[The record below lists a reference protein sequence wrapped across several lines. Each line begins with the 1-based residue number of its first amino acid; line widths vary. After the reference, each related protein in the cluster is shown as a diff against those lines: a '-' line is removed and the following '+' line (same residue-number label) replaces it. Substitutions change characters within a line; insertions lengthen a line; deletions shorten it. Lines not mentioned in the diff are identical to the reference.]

1 MKWIQWLLIMMYVS
15 LSMLTHDVHYQSTFV
30 YKVDLISV
38 HHLKDRVIVFIVYH
52 LNFYG
57 FTVKVVLTFLLE
69 LLINFPLWK
78 LFLYHYWSTMWVWIL
93 YYRLSVILINLT
105 YVIVVSCTSH
115 IHCWSAINFIVM
127 KLNVI
132 WWCSRFYIPLVIH
145 VFVKLIVVLLNVLIM
160 SPDVFN
166 PWWGEHACC
175 MSPNVHMMQMQVVLL
190 VLLKFLPVS

>member
-1 MKWIQWLLIMMYVS
+1 MGYCFHC
-15 LSMLTHDVHYQSTFV
+15 LSSQLCVFLT
-30 YKVDLISV
+30 
-38 HHLKDRVIVFIVYH
+38 
-52 LNFYG
+52 
-57 FTVKVVLTFLLE
+57 KVVMMFLLE